1 MASLFISYSRKDI
14 ESARKLTEAF
24 KDQDLDFWIDWE
36 GIPPTVDWWKEIER
50 GIEEAGIFLFLISP
64 DSAKS
69 RVCKKEIDH
78 AIKNGKRLIPIVVR
92 DTKADEAP
100 AGLGHLNW
108 IFLRENDNFNSAF
121 TKLIT
126 AIKTDFEWIQAHRQL
141 QMKALEWER
150 GNYENSFLLRG
161 KELQDAELELAT
173 NSSKEPNPTD
183 LQREYVLKS
192 RQVSDK
198 QRRITTMIAIAG
210 VIALAILAVYGFV
223 QAGLAT
229 KNAVEANK
237 QAATAQAAST
247 LAVTNQ
253 NLAEERAKIARAG
266 ELTAQSS
273 SLGDTNFELSSLLGI
288 EAFNT
293 WDYFRTRSI
302 LVNNLNTNPQLH
314 QYMIKHSGWV
324 SSVAFNSR
332 GDILASGGCLKQ
344 VDLSCLEGEIIL
356 WELEGGKLTHSSS
369 LQGHTSSVT
378 SIVFNPTGSVLASG
392 GCSLYEGGFCA
403 KGEIIL
409 WDMETH
415 SPIGEPLRGHADQ
428 VFSLAFSPNG
438 KILASGSC
446 SIYKQGFCYEGEIIL
461 WDIETQS
468 PIGQPI
474 HGHTSWVGDISFN
487 PDGKVLASGG
497 GDGKVLFWDIENM
510 QLTSPMLST
519 GTGLG
524 IITSIE
530 FSPNGK
536 TLVSGDTDS
545 RLILW
550 DTSNGQIIKE
560 FIGHK
565 NQIYTAIFS
574 PDGAILASGD
584 SNGLLFLWNIASGN
598 LINTLQ
604 EHSGIVTSLAF
615 SPDGEYL
622 ASASEDS
629 TVILWDIKDDLPLGN
644 LIKNDAFGVIS
655 ISFDIY
661 GKSVITEIKDQS
673 IIISDLQSKQPI
685 GKPITE
691 YPETSF
697 SLALNSDNEVLAVG
711 GEDLI
716 YLWDISNGQKLLDQP
731 ISGHSGWVSSL
742 AFSPDG
748 KTLASGGCENR
759 DENLVCKT
767 GKILLWDVKNGQPL
781 GEPFTGHTSWVD
793 SLAIGPDNNILASG
807 SSDGTIQF
815 WDLITRQKIGIPF
828 LGHQGK
834 INAITFSPDGKM
846 LASAGNDGL
855 IILWDLET
863 QQAIIN
869 PLFKQYNGIYSLS
882 FSPDGRNL
890 ISADYDGKIML
901 WEVDPINWK
910 QMTCQRI
917 GRNFTQGEWR
927 LYFPDEEYRI
937 ICTQWLAGN

>member
-1 MASLFISYSRKDI
+1 MTSLFISYSRKDI
-14 ESARKLTEAF
+14 ESARKLTEAC
-24 KDQDLDFWIDWE
+24 KNQELDFWIDWE

-64 DSAKS
+64 DSTKS
-69 RVCKKEIDH
+69 KVCQKEIDH
-78 AIKNGKRLIPIVVR
+78 AIKNGKRLIPVVVR

-108 IFLRENDNFNSAF
+108 IFLRENDDFDSAF

-126 AIKTDFEWIQAHRQL
+126 AIKTDFEWVQIQRQL

-161 KELQDAELELAT
+161 KELQDAEVELAT
-173 NSSKEPNPTD
+173 NSSKEPSPTD

-198 QRRITTMIAIAG
+198 QRRITTTIAIAG

-247 LAVTNQ
+247 LAVANQ

-273 SLGDTNFELSSLLGI
+273 SLRDTNFELSSLLGI

-332 GDILASGGCLKQ
+332 GDILASAGCLKQ

-356 WELEGGKLTHSSS
+356 WELQDGKLTESSS

-378 SIVFNPTGSVLASG
+378 SIAFNPTGTILASG
-392 GCSLYEGGFCA
+392 SCSSSEEGFCA
-403 KGEIIL
+403 EGEIIL

-415 SPIGEPLRGHADQ
+415 NPIGEPLRAHADQ
-428 VFSLAFSPNG
+428 VFSLAFSPDG

-446 SIYKQGFCYEGEIIL
+446 SIYKQGYCYEGEIIL

-474 HGHTSWVGDISFN
+474 HGHTSWVGDISFS

-497 GDGKVLFWDIENM
+497 GDGEILFWDIENV
-510 QLTSPMLST
+510 QLTSLMLST

-524 IITSIE
+524 IITNIE

-536 TLVSGDTDS
+536 TLVSGDTDG

-550 DTSNGQIIKE
+550 DAFDGQIIKE

-565 NQIYTAIFS
+565 NQIYAATFS

-584 SNGLLFLWNIASGN
+584 SNNLIFLWDIASGN
-598 LINTLQ
+598 VINTLQ
-604 EHSGIVTSLAF
+604 EHSGIVTSLEF

-629 TVILWDIKDDLPLGN
+629 SVILWGIKDNLPLGN
-644 LIKNDAFGVIS
+644 SIKNEAFGAINV
-655 ISFDIY
+655 SFDIY
-661 GKSVITEIKDQS
+661 GRPVITEIKDQS
-673 IIISDLQSKQPI
+673 IIISDLESQQAI

-691 YPETSF
+691 YPETNF
-697 SLALNSDNEVLAVG
+697 SLALNSGNKVLAIG
-711 GEDLI
+711 GEYLI

-742 AFSPDG
+742 TFSPDG
-748 KTLASGGCENR
+748 EILASGGCENR
-759 DENLVCKT
+759 DENLVCQT
-767 GKILLWDVKNGQPL
+767 GTILLWDVENGQMIGKPL
-781 GEPFTGHTSWVD
+781 IGHTSWVD
-793 SLAIGPDNNILASG
+793 SLAISPDNNILASG
-807 SSDGTIQF
+807 SSDGTIQL
-815 WDLITRQKIGIPF
+815 WDLSTHQTIGIPF

-834 INAITFSPDGKM
+834 INAVTLSPDGKM

-855 IILWDLET
+855 IILWDVKT

-882 FSPDGRNL
+882 FSPDGKNL

-901 WEVDPINWK
+901 WEVDPNTWK

-917 GRNFTQGEWR
+917 GRNFTQEEWR
-927 LYFPDEEYRI
+927 LYFPGEEYRI
-937 ICTQWLAGN
+937 TCTQWLEGN